1 MISCVEP
8 VSYGQRFLNFLL
20 SVMRG
25 GDLSLRPAGLLPHT
39 DKAEETPV
47 GAEHKSVDEDGVD
60 RRGEGVDGP
69 TERAVV
75 GHLKAE

>member
-8 VSYGQRFLNFLL
+8 VAYGQRFLNFLL

-25 GDLSLRPAGLLPHT
+25 GDVSLRPHGLEPET
-39 DKAEETPV
+39 SKANEKPV
-47 GAEHKSVDEDGVD
+47 GGTPGEGRQSGD
-60 RRGEGVDGP
+60 EGVDGP

-75 GHLKAE
+75 GRVKG